1 MPEGDT
7 VMWAAAR
14 LNRALL
20 GQRLTRTDLRT
31 PRLATVDLSGR
42 ECLPVVTH
50 GKHMLH
56 RLEGGV
62 TIRRV
67 AAHGVV
73 TQKMCSCP

>member
-62 TIRRV
+62 TI
-67 AAHGVV
+67 HSHF
-73 TQKMCSCP
+73 KMEGRWSLLP